1 MLQGAIDNPAIHAR
15 PKRRRLPSYKV
26 LVPGLC
32 ALLLLAALAAWLST
46 RTHVM
51 SLGSEQ
57 QMLSSGVYAEWAKG
71 KVIVLIRHAERCDRS
86 SNACLDDPTGIT
98 IEGSQAAGEVGSGL
112 QRLGLENAEV
122 LSSPEVRTQQT
133 AHFIFGKAIATQDW
147 IGQCD
152 HDFPKAAFNSK
163 RPDYN
168 LVLVTH
174 SGCIDHVERQLKVPG
189 NERGAG
195 YASALF
201 VSMDKQGKARILG
214 QMNANEWRK
223 VVASAGK

>member
-1 MLQGAIDNPAIHAR
+1 MLQGVIDNPALPAR
-15 PKRRRLPSYKV
+15 PKRRRAISKKL

-32 ALLLLAALAAWLST
+32 ALLLLAASATWLST

-57 QMLSSGVYAEWAKG
+57 QMLDSGVYAEWAKG

-86 SNACLDDPTGIT
+86 ANPCLSDPTGIT
-98 IEGSQAAGEVGSGL
+98 VEGSQAAVEVGNGL
-112 QRLGLENAEV
+112 QRLGLDDAEV
-122 LSSPEVRTQQT
+122 LSSPEYRTRQT
-133 AHFIFGKAIATQDW
+133 AHFIFGKEVASRDW
-147 IGQCD
+147 IAECD
-152 HDFPKAAFNSK
+152 HDFTHAALQGK
-163 RPDYN
+163 RPGVN

-189 NERGAG
+189 GERSSE

-201 VSMDKQGKARILG
+201 VSMNNDGKARILG

>member
-1 MLQGAIDNPAIHAR
+1 
-15 PKRRRLPSYKV
+15 
-26 LVPGLC
+26 
-32 ALLLLAALAAWLST
+32 
-46 RTHVM
+46 M

-57 QMLSSGVYAEWAKG
+57 QLLDSGVYADWAKG

-86 SNACLDDPTGIT
+86 DNPCLGDPSGIT
-98 IEGSQAAGEVGSGL
+98 IEGSKAAVDVGTGL
-112 QRLGLENAEV
+112 QHLGLDNSEI
-122 LSSPEVRTQQT
+122 LTSPEYRTRQT
-133 AHFIFGKAIATQDW
+133 AHFIFGKEIASRDW
-147 IGQCD
+147 IGECD
-152 HDFPKAAFNSK
+152 HDFPHAALQSK
-163 RPDYN
+163 RPGVT

-189 NERGAG
+189 GERSSE

-201 VSMDKQGKARILG
+201 VSMNRDGKARILG

>member
-1 MLQGAIDNPAIHAR
+1 MLQGVFENPAHPSR
-15 PKRRRLPSYKV
+15 PKRRFPLSKKL

-32 ALLLLAALAAWLST
+32 ALLLLAALATWLST

-57 QMLSSGVYAEWAKG
+57 QMLDSGVYADWTKG

-86 SNACLDDPTGIT
+86 DNPCLGDPSGIT
-98 IEGSQAAGEVGSGL
+98 IEGSQAAVEVGTGL
-112 QRLGLENAEV
+112 QHLGLDNAEV
-122 LSSPEVRTQQT
+122 LTSPEYRTRQT
-133 AHFIFGKAIATQDW
+133 AHFIFGKEVASRDW
-147 IGQCD
+147 IGECD
-152 HDFPKAAFNSK
+152 HDFTHTALQSK
-163 RPDYN
+163 QPGVN

-189 NERGAG
+189 GERSSE

-201 VSMDKQGKARILG
+201 VSMNRDGKARILG
-214 QMNANEWRK
+214 QMNANQWRN